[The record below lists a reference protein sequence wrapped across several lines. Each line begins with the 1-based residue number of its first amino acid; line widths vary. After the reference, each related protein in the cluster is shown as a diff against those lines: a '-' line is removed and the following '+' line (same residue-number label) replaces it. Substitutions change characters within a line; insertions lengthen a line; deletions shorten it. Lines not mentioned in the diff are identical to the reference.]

1 MSLLEVSNLSHAFG
15 DKVLYKNV
23 SMELYKGEHVGVVGQ
38 NGTGKSTFIS
48 ILTGEVIPDDGMI
61 KWQPNI
67 TIGHLDQYAVMDG
80 NRTVHNYLRQ
90 AFSELYELERKI
102 NELYEECAVTGNETL
117 LQKAA
122 DYQER
127 LEALDYYSMESN
139 ISKMVT
145 GLGINAIG
153 IDRPIEQLSGGQRT
167 KVILAKLLLEQP
179 DVLLLDEPTNYLD
192 KEHVNWLAEYLI
204 AFNQAFI
211 VVSHNYAFLDKIS
224 TSICDIEGETIKKYH
239 GKYSDFVKQKEHLR
253 ESHIRQ
259 YHAQQKKIETTEQFI
274 RKNGAGVNSKIARG
288 RQKQLDRME
297 RIAAPTFVSKASI
310 RFKELPCMSQVVLKV
325 DHLVVGYD
333 KPLLPKL
340 KFSIRGGQKL
350 VITGFNGIGK
360 STLLK
365 TLVGE
370 IQGITGRFQFAEQ
383 VKVGYFEQD
392 LTWEDDTM
400 TPIQVISAYDPKLT
414 VKEIRRYL
422 AQYVVK
428 DNLVTQSIRTLSGGE
443 QSKVKLCLLLLS
455 EYNFLIMDEPTNH
468 LDAETKDALQKALIQ
483 FGGTVI
489 LVSHEEQFY
498 KGWVDRVLNIGDE
511 TRNKGVKY

>member
-1 MSLLEVSNLSHAFG
+1 MRLLEVSNLSHAFG

-38 NGTGKSTFIS
+38 KTGKSTFIS

-61 KWQPNI
+61 KWHPNI

-90 AFSELYELERKI
+90 AFSELYELERKM
-102 NELYEECAVTGNETL
+102 NELYEECTVTGNEML

-127 LEALDYYSMESN
+127 LEALDYYSMESY
-139 ISKMVT
+139 ISKMET

-153 IDRPIEQLSGGQRT
+153 IDRGGQRT

-239 GKYSDFVKQKEHLR
+239 GKYSDFVQKEHLR

-259 YHAQQKKIETTEQFI
+259 YHAQQKKLKLLSNSFEKTVQVLI
-274 RKNGAGVNSKIARG
+274 RKLPVVARNSWIGWNESLLRHLS
-288 RQKQLDRME
+288 QKRLFALRSFC
-297 RIAAPTFVSKASI
+297 A
-310 RFKELPCMSQVVLKV
+310 CLK
-325 DHLVVGYD
+325 
-333 KPLLPKL
+333 
-340 KFSIRGGQKL
+340 
-350 VITGFNGIGK
+350 
-360 STLLK
+360 
-365 TLVGE
+365 
-370 IQGITGRFQFAEQ
+370 
-383 VKVGYFEQD
+383 
-392 LTWEDDTM
+392 
-400 TPIQVISAYDPKLT
+400 
-414 VKEIRRYL
+414 
-422 AQYVVK
+422 
-428 DNLVTQSIRTLSGGE
+428 
-443 QSKVKLCLLLLS
+443 
-455 EYNFLIMDEPTNH
+455 
-468 LDAETKDALQKALIQ
+468 
-483 FGGTVI
+483 
-489 LVSHEEQFY
+489 
-498 KGWVDRVLNIGDE
+498 
-511 TRNKGVKY
+511 